1 MKQPTANYD
10 EPWKEALSEYF
21 EAFLYFF
28 FPEVNQLIDWTKTP
42 ESLEKELKRIT
53 ASAKTKKRFADK
65 LYKVWLLSGE
75 EVWILHRCFQLIVSE
90 FISSY
95 FRLTLAQILADFF
108 EIFDHLYSPAK
119 TNDKSFVLICK

>member
-1 MKQPTANYD
+1 MNPTTANYD

-28 FPEVNQLIDWTKTP
+28 FPEVHQLIDWTKTP

-65 LYKVWLLSGE
+65 LYKLSVISYQLSVTNWKQVAIPLL
-75 EVWILHRCFQLIVSE
+75 
-90 FISSY
+90 
-95 FRLTLAQILADFF
+95 
-108 EIFDHLYSPAK
+108 
-119 TNDKSFVLICK
+119 

>member
-28 FPEVNQLIDWTKTP
+28 FPEVHQLIDWTKIP

-53 ASAKTKKRFADK
+53 ASAKTKKPQNPKTPKDK
-65 LYKVWLLSGE
+65 WKRKNSNSNRNYYIN
-75 EVWILHRCFQLIVSE
+75 ILKWV
-90 FISSY
+90 
-95 FRLTLAQILADFF
+95 
-108 EIFDHLYSPAK
+108 
-119 TNDKSFVLICK
+119 VV